1 MEERRARFSSSAEG
15 GREGGLE
22 EGATAEVFPF
32 SLSEGEDEGGREE
45 GQWARPA
52 VQALMASA

>member
-1 MEERRARFSSSAEG
+1 MEERRARFSSSGEG
-15 GREGGLE
+15 GREG
-22 EGATAEVFPF
+22 EVVAAAFVL
-32 SLSEGEDEGGREE
+32 SLSDDEKEGRREG